1 MEQNGTHHEHK
12 ETKTRGQKLRS
23 LFIRYLTIFIG
34 AFIYTVGLDLFLV
47 PNNIID
53 GGVTGIALML
63 STLTGLPFGLFFL
76 CVNLLFLYWGYKQI
90 GKSFTIGTFFAI
102 VCVSSLASYV
112 KSLPPV
118 TTDLFLS
125 AVFGGMVLGIG
136 VGLII
141 RSNASLDGTEI
152 VAIIQDKKT
161 AFSVGEIVMFLNLFI
176 LSTAGFVYSWNSAM
190 YSLVVYFVAYK
201 MMDLMITGLDE
212 SKQIMIVT
220 SEPDEV
226 AAALMQRLGRG
237 VTILYGAGGYLRED
251 KLILYSVITRLEIS
265 KAKDLILEHDP
276 NAFITICDVHDV
288 VGGQF
293 GKKSIH

>member
-1 MEQNGTHHEHK
+1 MENSAYYKKKHK
-12 ETKTRGQKLRS
+12 GKGAVFSMHL
-23 LFIRYLTIFIG
+23 IRYITIFIG
-34 AFIYTVGLDLFLV
+34 AIIYTIGLDLFLM
-47 PNNIID
+47 PNDIID
-53 GGVTGIALML
+53 GGVTGISLMF
-63 STLTGLPFGLFFL
+63 STLTGLPFGVFFL
-76 CVNLLFLYWGYKQI
+76 CVNLPFLYWGYTQI
-90 GKSFTIGTFFAI
+90 GKSFTLGTFFAI
-102 VCVSSLASYV
+102 LSVSILASYI
-112 KSLPPV
+112 KDLPPV

-152 VAIIQDKKT
+152 IAIIQDRRT
-161 AFSVGEIVMFLNLFI
+161 SFSVGEIIMFLNLFI
-176 LSTAGFVYSWNSAM
+176 LGSAGFVYSWNSAM

-201 MMDLMITGLDE
+201 MIDLMITGLDE

-220 SEPDEV
+220 SEPDEI
-226 AAALMQRLGRG
+226 ASALMQRLGRG

-265 KAKDLILEHDP
+265 KAKELILEHDP
-276 NAFITICDVHDV
+276 NAFITIGDVHDV

-293 GKKSIH
+293 SKRSIH